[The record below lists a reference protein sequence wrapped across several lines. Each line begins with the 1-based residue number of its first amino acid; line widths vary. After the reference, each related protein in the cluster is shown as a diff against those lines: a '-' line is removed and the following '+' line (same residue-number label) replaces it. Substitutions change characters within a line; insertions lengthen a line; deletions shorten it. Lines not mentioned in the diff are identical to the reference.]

1 MRSCIARSG
10 IFLLA
15 LVMSISLFG
24 CSSKEKEKLKKVR
37 LNEVARSVFYAP
49 MYAAISEGY
58 FEEEGIDLE
67 ISTGQGADKT
77 MQQVLS
83 GSVDIGFS
91 GPEQVIYIYNQGRE
105 DYPKVFAQLTQKDG
119 SFLISRENEKDFK
132 YESLK
137 GKTIVGG
144 RPGGMPEMSLEYVL
158 KKHGLTP
165 GKDVNIVTNIAFN
178 ATAGAFTGGTGD
190 YVALFE
196 PTGSMLEKEKKG
208 YIVSSIGKEAGDI
221 SYTTFYANQSY
232 IKKNPEV
239 IESFTRA
246 IYKGQQFVEES
257 SDEEVAKAI
266 IDFFPGSDLDV
277 LTNVVKNYRNV
288 EAFSKTPAVS
298 KDNVDHLMDIIQ
310 DYDSTLIPTR
320 PDFQDIVDTSFTDK
334 IVKK

>member
-1 MRSCIARSG
+1 MRSRITKVVV
-10 IFLLA
+10 LLIS
-15 LVMSISLFG
+15 LVMAISLFG
-24 CSSKEKEKLKKVR
+24 CESREKGSLKKVR
-37 LNEVARSVFYAP
+37 LTEVTRSVFYAP
-49 MYAAISEGY
+49 MYVAINEGY
-58 FEEEGIDLE
+58 FEEEGIELD

-91 GPEQVIYIYNQGRE
+91 GLEQVIYIYNQGRE
-105 DYPKVFAQLTQKDG
+105 DYPKAFAQLTQKDG
-119 SFLISRENEKDFK
+119 SFLISRENEKDFS

-144 RPGGMPEMSLEYVL
+144 RPGGVPEMSLEYVL

-165 GKDVNIVTNIAFN
+165 GVDVNIITNIAFN

-232 IKKNPEV
+232 IKKNAEI

-246 IYKGQQFVEES
+246 IYKGQKFVEES
-257 SDEEVAKAI
+257 SDEKVAKAI

-277 LTNVVKNYRNV
+277 LTNVVKNYRSV

-298 KDNVDHLMDIIQ
+298 KEHVDHLMDIIQ
-310 DYDSTLIPTR
+310 DYDSDLIPTR
-320 PDFQDIVDTSFTDK
+320 PEFDDIVDTSFVDK
-334 IVKK
+334 VVK

>member
-1 MRSCIARSG
+1 MRSRITKVVV
-10 IFLLA
+10 LLIS
-15 LVMSISLFG
+15 LVMAMSLFG
-24 CSSKEKEKLKKVR
+24 CESREKGSLKKVR
-37 LNEVARSVFYAP
+37 LNEVTRSVFYAP
-49 MYAAISEGY
+49 MYVAINEGY
-58 FEEEGIDLE
+58 FEEEGIELD

-91 GPEQVIYIYNQGRE
+91 GLEQVIYIYNQGRE
-105 DYPKVFAQLTQKDG
+105 DYPKAFAQLTQKDG
-119 SFLISRENEKDFK
+119 SFLISRENEKDFS

-144 RPGGMPEMSLEYVL
+144 RPGGVPEMSLEYVL

-165 GKDVNIVTNIAFN
+165 GIDVNIITNIAFN

-232 IKKNPEV
+232 IEKNAEI

-246 IYKGQQFVEES
+246 IYKGQKFVEES
-257 SDEEVAKAI
+257 SDEKVAKAI

-277 LTNVVKNYRNV
+277 LTNVVKNYRSV

-298 KDNVDHLMDIIQ
+298 KEHVDHLMDIIQ
-310 DYDSTLIPTR
+310 DYDSDLIPTR
-320 PDFQDIVDTSFTDK
+320 PEFDDIVDTSFVDK
-334 IVKK
+334 VVK

>member
-1 MRSCIARSG
+1 MRSRITKVVV
-10 IFLLA
+10 LLIS
-15 LVMSISLFG
+15 LVMAISLFG
-24 CSSKEKEKLKKVR
+24 CESREKDSLKKVR
-37 LNEVARSVFYAP
+37 LNEVTRSVFYAP
-49 MYAAISEGY
+49 MYVAINEGY
-58 FEEEGIDLE
+58 FEEEGIELD

-91 GPEQVIYIYNQGRE
+91 GLEQVIYIYNQGRE
-105 DYPKVFAQLTQKDG
+105 DYPKAFAQLTQKDG
-119 SFLISRENEKDFK
+119 SFLISRENEKDFS

-144 RPGGMPEMSLEYVL
+144 RPGGVPEMSLEYVL

-165 GKDVNIVTNIAFN
+165 GIDVNIITNIAFN

-232 IKKNPEV
+232 IEKNAEI

-246 IYKGQQFVEES
+246 IYKGQKFVEES
-257 SDEEVAKAI
+257 SDEKVAKAI

-277 LTNVVKNYRNV
+277 LTNVVKNYRSV

-298 KDNVDHLMDIIQ
+298 KEHVDHLMDIIQ
-310 DYDSTLIPTR
+310 DYDSDLIPTR
-320 PDFQDIVDTSFTDK
+320 PEFDDIVDTSFVDK
-334 IVKK
+334 VVK

>member
-1 MRSCIARSG
+1 MRSRITKVVV
-10 IFLLA
+10 LLIS
-15 LVMSISLFG
+15 LVMAMSLFG
-24 CSSKEKEKLKKVR
+24 CESREKDSLKKVR
-37 LNEVARSVFYAP
+37 LNEVTRSVFYAP
-49 MYAAISEGY
+49 MYVAINEGY
-58 FEEEGIDLE
+58 FEEEGIELD

-91 GPEQVIYIYNQGRE
+91 GLEQVIYIYNQGRE
-105 DYPKVFAQLTQKDG
+105 DYPKAFAQLTQKDG
-119 SFLISRENEKDFK
+119 SFLISRENEKDFS

-144 RPGGMPEMSLEYVL
+144 RPGGVPEMSLEYVL

-165 GKDVNIVTNIAFN
+165 GVDVNIITNIAFN

-232 IKKNPEV
+232 IEKNAEI

-246 IYKGQQFVEES
+246 IYKGQKFVEES
-257 SDEEVAKAI
+257 SDEKVAKAI

-277 LTNVVKNYRNV
+277 LTNVVKNYRSV

-298 KDNVDHLMDIIQ
+298 KEHVDHLMDIIQ
-310 DYDSTLIPTR
+310 DYDSDLIPTR
-320 PDFQDIVDTSFTDK
+320 PEFDDIVDTSFVDK
-334 IVKK
+334 VIK

>member
-1 MRSCIARSG
+1 MRSRITKVVV
-10 IFLLA
+10 LLIS
-15 LVMSISLFG
+15 LVMAISLFG
-24 CSSKEKEKLKKVR
+24 CESREKGSLKKVR
-37 LNEVARSVFYAP
+37 LNEVTSSVFYAP
-49 MYAAISEGY
+49 MYVAINEGY
-58 FEEEGIDLE
+58 FEEEGIELD

-91 GPEQVIYIYNQGRE
+91 GLEQVIYIYNQGRE
-105 DYPKVFAQLTQKDG
+105 DYPKAFAQLTQKDG
-119 SFLISRENEKDFK
+119 SFLISRENEKDFS

-144 RPGGMPEMSLEYVL
+144 RPGGVPEMSLEYVL

-165 GKDVNIVTNIAFN
+165 GVDVNIITNIAFN

-232 IKKNPEV
+232 IKKNAEI

-246 IYKGQQFVEES
+246 IYKGQKFVEES
-257 SDEEVAKAI
+257 SDEKVAKAI

-277 LTNVVKNYRNV
+277 LTNVVKNYRSV

-298 KDNVDHLMDIIQ
+298 KEHVDHLMDIIQ
-310 DYDSTLIPTR
+310 DYDSDLIPTR
-320 PDFQDIVDTSFTDK
+320 PEFDDIVDTSFVDK
-334 IVKK
+334 VVK